1 MDEMVFVLLIC
12 LFGGG
17 FFISFVILVGRGIR
31 KTIYRETKLLRES
44 KEKEIELMQ
53 AQIDYYN
60 SLKQKE
66 SCNYAGSDA
75 SQTSTLLKCERKEQ

>member
-1 MDEMVFVLLIC
+1 MVFVLLIC

-31 KTIYRETKLLRES
+31 KTIYCETKLLRES

-60 SLKQKE
+60 R
-66 SCNYAGSDA
+66 N
-75 SQTSTLLKCERKEQ
+75 RKEQNSTNNGNF

>member
-1 MDEMVFVLLIC
+1 MVFVLLIC

-17 FFISFVILVGRGIR
+17 FFILFVILVGRGIR

-66 SCNYAGSDA
+66 SCNYAGSDV
-75 SQTSTLLKCERKEQ
+75 SQTPTLFKCERKEQ

>member
-31 KTIYRETKLLRES
+31 KTIYCETKLLRES

-60 SLKQKE
+60 SLKPKE
-66 SCNYAGSDA
+66 SCNYAGSDVL
-75 SQTSTLLKCERKEQ
+75 QTPTQLKCERREQ